1 MTSSRFPSR
10 ELGPRLAVAA
20 TVPAETDVLVLGL
33 VPGDDGPQFA
43 PGAVG
48 VTEDQVA
55 ELTAG
60 FAAVG
65 ATGKAGQVHRIPGS
79 ADLGATSVLA
89 VGLGELE
96 DDEAARAEQV
106 RVAAG
111 DAARAIGA
119 GKSVATTLG
128 GVDAAAAAE
137 GAFLGAYTFTEF
149 KSADDED
156 GDDVDQ
162 GPGEVTLL
170 LADDTG
176 ADTVARAAKVAKA
189 VATAR
194 ELINTP
200 PSHLYP
206 ESFADRAE
214 ALGEAVG
221 LGVEVYDETRLEA
234 EGFGGII
241 GVGKGSS
248 RPPRLVVLSH
258 RGGGEDAPSVALV
271 GKGIT
276 FDTGGISIKP
286 AGGMEDMTS
295 DMSGAAAVVATAA
308 LVAELDL
315 PLNVTVYVPMAEN
328 MPSATAQ
335 RPGDVLTQY
344 GGTTVEVINTDAE
357 GRLVLADAIVLA
369 CEQSPDYLIDT
380 ATLTGA
386 QMVALGTRTPG
397 VMGTEEFR
405 DRVAAVSQRVG
416 EKGWAMP
423 LPAELRKELDS
434 RVADLANV
442 TPGRWAGM
450 LSAGMFLKQFVA
462 EDVQWAHLD
471 IAGPAFNSAAPYGY
485 ITKGGTG
492 VPVRTLIAVLEEIA
506 QG

>member
-1 MTSSRFPSR
+1 MKAMLTQATVAVFGTVRGPEPNQERCLMTSSRFPSR

-60 FAAVG
+60 VAAVG

-89 VGLGELE
+89 VGLGELD

-276 FDTGGISIKP
+276 FDTGG
-286 AGGMEDMTS
+286 
-295 DMSGAAAVVATAA
+295 
-308 LVAELDL
+308 
-315 PLNVTVYVPMAEN
+315 
-328 MPSATAQ
+328 
-335 RPGDVLTQY
+335 
-344 GGTTVEVINTDAE
+344 
-357 GRLVLADAIVLA
+357 
-369 CEQSPDYLIDT
+369 
-380 ATLTGA
+380 
-386 QMVALGTRTPG
+386 
-397 VMGTEEFR
+397 
-405 DRVAAVSQRVG
+405 
-416 EKGWAMP
+416 
-423 LPAELRKELDS
+423 
-434 RVADLANV
+434 
-442 TPGRWAGM
+442 
-450 LSAGMFLKQFVA
+450 
-462 EDVQWAHLD
+462 
-471 IAGPAFNSAAPYGY
+471 
-485 ITKGGTG
+485 
-492 VPVRTLIAVLEEIA
+492 
-506 QG
+506 